1 MDVLAPTTMKD
12 AAKCDR
18 QCELQNSVNHQVAE
32 RKRHSWDIPERMS
45 ISVFPKTLQIYFI
58 SGRLY
63 ILLCSVH
70 GESNMY
76 RLVRSFAEVNTL
88 SNGEHL

>member
-1 MDVLAPTTMKD
+1 MKKPIQLSVMDVLAPTTMKD

-45 ISVFPKTLQIYFI
+45 ISVFPKTLHINI
-58 SGRLY
+58 IWTLLY
-63 ILLCSVH
+63 LTV
-70 GESNMY
+70 
-76 RLVRSFAEVNTL
+76 
-88 SNGEHL
+88 